1 MELNKNK
8 LTGEELEKLINK
20 YPKLYKLKIEEN
32 AIESIDDLKCLSKL
46 EELKK
51 INVQGNPFCEKNENY
66 KDEIFKI
73 LGKIITVDSQTKD
86 GNKIDSTIYDEDDE
100 DDEEFGEIE
109 DDEFIEEDDEE
120 GKEYNDEDGEDDG
133 DDEDDDEEDENP
145 RKKQKK

>member
-1 MELNKNK
+1 MELNNNK

-73 LGKIITVDSQTKD
+73 LGKIITVDSQTKE
-86 GNKIDSTIYDEDDE
+86 GNKIDSTISDE

>member
-1 MELNKNK
+1 MELNNNK

-73 LGKIITVDSQTKD
+73 LGKIITVDSQTKE
-86 GNKIDSTIYDEDDE
+86 GNKIDSTISDE

-109 DDEFIEEDDEE
+109 DDEFIDEDDEE

>member
-1 MELNKNK
+1 MELNNNK

-73 LGKIITVDSQTKD
+73 LGKIITVDSQTKE
-86 GNKIDSTIYDEDDE
+86 GNKIDSTISDE

-120 GKEYNDEDGEDDG
+120 GKEYNDEDGEDEG